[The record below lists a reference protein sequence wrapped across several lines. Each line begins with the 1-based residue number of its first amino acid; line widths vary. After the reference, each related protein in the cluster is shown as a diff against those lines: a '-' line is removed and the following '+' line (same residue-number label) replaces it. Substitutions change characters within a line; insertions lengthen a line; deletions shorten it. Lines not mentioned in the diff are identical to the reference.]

1 MVNGWT
7 EAYEDTFSGGGGKG
21 TRPIVVSYA
30 SSPPAEIVYAAD
42 PKPAKPSTSV
52 MTDGCFRQVEYAG
65 VLRGTKNP
73 LAARAVVDWLLSP
86 AVQAD
91 VPLSMF
97 VDPAVPGTPMPKVF
111 TDFAAVPADPLTLD
125 PALIEKNRSAWVDS
139 WDQVTL
145 R

>member
-1 MVNGWT
+1 
-7 EAYEDTFSGGGGKG
+7 
-21 TRPIVVSYA
+21 
-30 SSPPAEIVYAAD
+30 
-42 PKPAKPSTSV
+42 

-65 VLRGTKNP
+65 VLKGTKHP
-73 LAARAVVDWLLSP
+73 EAARAVVDWLLSP

-97 VDPAVPGTPMPKVF
+97 VFPVLDTVALPKVF
-111 TDFAAVPADPLTLD
+111 SDFAARPAEPLTLD
-125 PALIEKNRSAWVDS
+125 PAQIDANRSAWLET